1 MTWPQFLDGKGWE
14 NELAKSFGIQTVPTM
29 WLLDREGK
37 LVDASPRGRLEEAVS
52 AALAAKD

>member
-1 MTWPQFLDGKGWE
+1 
-14 NELAKSFGIQTVPTM
+14 M